1 MIPGKGTSVYLSQLN
16 ADSERPSF
24 SLKPSAGVAAE
35 HGVIP
40 TAVLA
45 GGTAP
50 AEAANM
56 RHGGAGGAEGRPP
69 PGTGFPAPWLKPPA
83 AATCAPA
90 ALTGVCE
97 PAISP
102 RGGCSQHL
110 RAGAP
115 FFQGSA

>member
-16 ADSERPSF
+16 ADPERPSF

-56 RHGGAGGAEGRPP
+56 RHGGPEVRRDGRLLGRGFPPRGLSRPLPP
-69 PGTGFPAPWLKPPA
+69 PALPP
-83 AATCAPA
+83 P
-90 ALTGVCE
+90 
-97 PAISP
+97 
-102 RGGCSQHL
+102 
-110 RAGAP
+110 
-115 FFQGSA
+115 